1 MGLDL
6 TPQDYL
12 EMLKKEHQEYQEDY
26 AKDCKVS
33 MRKAINCCGLSNALP
48 EIIFAHYSATEPRKV
63 HNKENKSAYRRYL
76 RDQCEAHHTVR
87 DICDYSK
94 HGPKLTFRWGI
105 DEPTVQAVQSI
116 KQQTAGSP
124 VGLLLAIT
132 HAHDVEQRVVR
143 RKEHPPRP
151 MGDVLQEVID
161 SWDAIFAQD
170 KL

>member
-1 MGLDL
+1 MGPDL

-12 EMLKKEHQEYQEDY
+12 KMLKQEHQEYQEHY
-26 AKDCKVS
+26 AKSYEVS

-48 EIIFAHYSATEPRKV
+48 EVIIAHYSGMEKV
-63 HNKENKSAYRRYL
+63 HNHTKTTDYRRYL

-94 HGPKLTFRWGI
+94 HGPKLTFRRGI
-105 DEPTVQAVQSI
+105 DEPTVQAVEPI
-116 KQQTAGSP
+116 KHTKGSP
-124 VGLLLAIT
+124 MGLTLVFT

-143 RKEHPPRP
+143 RKEHPPQP
-151 MGDVLQEVID
+151 MGEVLQQVID